1 MFISLIKNKNISLI
15 FCKGKQTFL
24 ITQVFLPFF
33 YLLSI
38 LFVISLYFYSKKNK
52 NTYKIQHF
60 CMTLLTFSHS
70 LIFIYMQIKSYIT
83 TLFMH
88 KITTHSQWFNELT
101 IKVQRI
107 QMALLLKL
115 CHFVCVCMFFLVPLQ
130 GF

>member
-1 MFISLIKNKNISLI
+1 
-15 FCKGKQTFL
+15 
-24 ITQVFLPFF
+24 
-33 YLLSI
+33 
-38 LFVISLYFYSKKNK
+38 
-52 NTYKIQHF
+52 
-60 CMTLLTFSHS
+60 
-70 LIFIYMQIKSYIT
+70 MQIKLYIT

-115 CHFVCVCMFFLVPLQ
+115 WHFVCVCMFFLVPLQ